1 MGTKEESNLEKTD
14 VLCRKV
20 LLKRLDPNPF
30 AGWSDKSWGTWLGSE
45 F

>member
-14 VLCRKV
+14 VLSRKV
-20 LLKRLDPNPF
+20 LLKRLDPSP
-30 AGWSDKSWGTWLGSE
+30 GWSDKSWGSE